1 MNTFGTQIDEHE
13 AQPAHVQYAIQ
24 LFNDVSIAQEALVLL
39 KALKP
44 ESLPRDNKGKLIK
57 VAKDYKRWTDL
68 SEFQFN
74 KLHKL
79 WIQLG
84 EHEKSLILSTAKENT
99 KKMFLLVS
107 QRRTLP
113 RQRNM
118 IK

>member
-1 MNTFGTQIDEHE
+1 M
-13 AQPAHVQYAIQ
+13 
-24 LFNDVSIAQEALVLL
+24 LL